1 MLKSLLSALTHT
13 QNAPVIEN
21 KDMVIFASIVVKLAP
36 TFSSFN
42 NACPSLPETVSMP
55 SYSLIITK
63 LCH

>member
-1 MLKSLLSALTHT
+1 MLKSLLSALTDT

-21 KDMVIFASIVVKLAP
+21 KDMVIFASIVMKLAP
-36 TFSSFN
+36 TFSSF

-55 SYSLIITK
+55 NYRLIITK